1 MVDVTPVPAFSSNYI
16 WVLHRAQTAVA
27 VDPGDAAPLLDHLA
41 GAGLVLDAVLITHH
55 HADHVGGLPA
65 LQARFPALTVC
76 GPAGVAG
83 VTHPL
88 ADGDRVELA
97 ALGLSLDVL
106 AVPGHTLDHLAYAGA
121 GWLFCG
127 DTLFA
132 AGCGRLFE
140 GTPAHMLASL
150 TRLAALPD
158 DTRIACAH
166 EYTLDNLR
174 FALAVEPDNPALH
187 ARLRRDQASRDAGL
201 PTLPSTLALE
211 HDTNPFLRVRVPSVQ
226 AAAARQTGEPATD
239 DGLATFTTL
248 RRWKDRFQAG

>member
-16 WVLHRAQTAVA
+16 WVLHCAQTAVA
-27 VDPGDAAPLLDHLA
+27 VDPGDAAPLLDYLA
-41 GAGLVLDAVLITHH
+41 GAGLTLDAVLITHH

-65 LQARFPALTVC
+65 LLARFPALTVY
-76 GPAGVAG
+76 GPASVAG

-97 ALGLSLDVL
+97 APGCSLDVL
-106 AVPGHTLDHLAYAGA
+106 AVPGHTLDHLAYAGD

-140 GTPAHMLASL
+140 GTPAQMLASL
-150 TRLAALPD
+150 ARLAALPG
-158 DTRIACAH
+158 DTRVACAH

-174 FALAVEPDNPALH
+174 FALAVEPGNPALH
-187 ARLRRDQASRDAGL
+187 ARLRRDQTSRDAGL

-211 HDTNPFLRVRVPSVQ
+211 HDTNPFLRVHVPAVQ
-226 AAAARQTGEPATD
+226 AAAARQAGVPPTD
-239 DGLATFTTL
+239 DELATFTAL